1 MATKRKPKRPAKRAR
16 RPAKRAAPRRAKRR
30 RPETARARMLSASLT
45 VDALTRSIAW
55 YEGVLG
61 FTVTDRWEADG
72 VLHGVELAAGD
83 TRLTLNQDDWAKGR
97 DRVKGQGV
105 RFYFSTVQSI
115 DQLAADITARGG
127 VLDQPPR
134 TMPWG
139 SRLFAITDP
148 DGFKISFV
156 QHKP

>member
-1 MATKRKPKRPAKRAR
+1 MATKRRPKRPAKRPR
-16 RPAKRAAPRRAKRR
+16 RPAKRAAPRRPKRR

-72 VLHGVELAAGD
+72 VLNGVELAAGD

-105 RFYFSTVQSI
+105 RFYFTTVQNI
-115 DQLAADITARGG
+115 DKLAADITARGG
-127 VLDQPPR
+127 VLDYAPR

-156 QHKP
+156 QRKP

>member
-1 MATKRKPKRPAKRAR
+1 
-16 RPAKRAAPRRAKRR
+16 
-30 RPETARARMLSASLT
+30 MLSASLT

-61 FTVTDRWEADG
+61 FTVKDRWETDG
-72 VLHGVELAAGD
+72 VLQGVELAAGD
-83 TRLTLNQDDWAKGR
+83 TQVTLNQDDWAKGR

-105 RFYFSTVQSI
+105 RFYFSTVQNI

-127 VLDQPPR
+127 VLDSPPR

-156 QHKP
+156 QRKP

>member
-16 RPAKRAAPRRAKRR
+16 RPAKRAVPRRAKRR

-72 VLHGVELAAGD
+72 VLNGVELAAGD

-105 RFYFSTVQSI
+105 RFYFSTVQNI

-127 VLDQPPR
+127 VLDSPPR

-156 QHKP
+156 QRKP

>member
-16 RPAKRAAPRRAKRR
+16 RPASRTTSRRPKRH

-45 VDALTRSIAW
+45 VDALTRSVAW
-55 YEGVLG
+55 YERVLG
-61 FTVTDRWEADG
+61 FTVTDRWESDG
-72 VLHGVELAAGD
+72 TLHGVELAAGD
-83 TRLTLNQDDWAKGR
+83 TRVTLNQDDWAKGR
-97 DRVKGQGV
+97 DRVKGLGV
-105 RFYFSTVQSI
+105 RFYFSTVQNI

-127 VLDQPPR
+127 VLDYPPR

-156 QHKP
+156 QQKP

>member
-16 RPAKRAAPRRAKRR
+16 RPASRAAPRRAKRH
-30 RPETARARMLSASLT
+30 RPETARARMLTASLT
-45 VDALTRSIAW
+45 VDTLTRSLAW

-61 FTVTDRWEADG
+61 FTVKDRWETNG
-72 VLHGVELAAGD
+72 VLQGVELAAGD
-83 TRLTLNQDDWAKGR
+83 TQVTLNQDDWAKGR

-105 RFYFSTVQSI
+105 RFYFSTVQDI

-127 VLDQPPR
+127 VLDYPPR
-134 TMPWG
+134 AMPWG

-148 DGFKISFV
+148 DGFKLSFV
-156 QHKP
+156 QQKP